1 MRMKKKDPDSCTIA
15 VLYCSSGQWQ
25 QWARKSF
32 PGFSLLSVWALG
44 HLCTLW
50 PRLAKDRFSSQMEI
64 QRQINFSSAPGTINI
79 ALHQPGSETVGFFQQ
94 TWYQRTALAGLNKW
108 VWKSPLC
115 YYKHMTQYF
124 TSCLE
129 NEGNVMQ
136 GIEEKRQIAPPLL
149 IGHVW
154 IEGGQ
159 KFKKLLYEKHLGC
172 R

>member
-1 MRMKKKDPDSCTIA
+1 MGVEKPTLLLQTYDTI
-15 VLYCSSGQWQ
+15 LY
-25 QWARKSF
+25 K
-32 PGFSLLSVWALG
+32 LSEKV
-44 HLCTLW
+44 
-50 PRLAKDRFSSQMEI
+50 
-64 QRQINFSSAPGTINI
+64 
-79 ALHQPGSETVGFFQQ
+79 
-94 TWYQRTALAGLNKW
+94 
-108 VWKSPLC
+108 
-115 YYKHMTQYF
+115 
-124 TSCLE
+124 E